1 MICLLLE
8 SMRVAQPVS
17 FVFFFSIS
25 LFGLQKVNS
34 IDKVS
39 GAAEPDIKQKTLDYR
54 RCVLLAIVGATPT
67 ESPSLDRIL
76 SDGYL
81 LTVKS
86 WLEEALSSS
95 EGMFCIVSVGRLDLF
110 AAVKLIRTVFC
121 YRTIGGVDMLLHLL
135 SNIASLPVTKSVV
148 KDSGMGKAI
157 GSIEKHSKCKD
168 TPNESAIKERVQ
180 RVKDEWQASV
190 KARKVKTKPKD
201 ETVASPKRP
210 LELSISASSPT
221 VKRTKTGSS
230 TTAFSSLLKKVSK
243 PAATDAAKKDAL
255 EKKPLPKAET
265 QSSSTAKS
273 NGTANEQ
280 SNGQPDN
287 NGTWVFRLRCFAV
300 F

>member
-1 MICLLLE
+1 
-8 SMRVAQPVS
+8 
-17 FVFFFSIS
+17 
-25 LFGLQKVNS
+25 
-34 IDKVS
+34 
-39 GAAEPDIKQKTLDYR
+39 
-54 RCVLLAIVGATPT
+54 VLLAIVGATPT

-190 KARKVKTKPKD
+190 KARKVKTKLKD
-201 ETVASPKRP
+201 ETVDSPKRP